1 MTVTAAVSRE
11 KGSPL
16 VIEELELDA
25 PRSTEVRVRMVGSGI
40 CHTDAV
46 ARDRIYP
53 VPEPSVFGHE
63 GSGVVEGVGSEVRGV
78 EVGDHVVLGPSYS
91 GQCTVCRRGEPMSRE
106 HGLA

>member
-1 MTVTAAVSRE
+1 MTVTAAVSRT
-11 KGSPL
+11 KGAPL
-16 VIEELELDA
+16 VIEELDLDA

-63 GSGVVEGVGSEVRGV
+63 GSGGVEGGGSEVRGV
-78 EVGDHVVLGPSYS
+78 QVGDHVVLGPSDCARATSCGRADPRY
-91 GQCTVCRRGEPMSRE
+91 
-106 HGLA
+106 